1 MWRRVVAQGGEGRRR
16 VAQGR
21 RVGGAGLHGRHGH
34 LRVLCCGHG
43 AAIQSAPLSA
53 ALSAIGQAASDSA
66 ILSAILG
73 QATIRR
79 AVFKVVSGE
88 ACHELIGSPRSRTTS
103 MESTKGRVAGNSAPG
118 ARWAGL
124 GLPLPFGWVGSG
136 EGSEGALGLG

>member
-1 MWRRVVAQGGEGRRR
+1 MVAQGGEGRRR

-66 ILSAILG
+66 ILLAILG

-79 AVFKVVSGE
+79 AVFKAVSGE
-88 ACHELIGSPRSRTTS
+88 AGANSCITPQED
-103 MESTKGRVAGNSAPG
+103 STKEMWRKVELWLAMQPG
-118 ARWAGL
+118 W
-124 GLPLPFGWVGSG
+124 
-136 EGSEGALGLG
+136 